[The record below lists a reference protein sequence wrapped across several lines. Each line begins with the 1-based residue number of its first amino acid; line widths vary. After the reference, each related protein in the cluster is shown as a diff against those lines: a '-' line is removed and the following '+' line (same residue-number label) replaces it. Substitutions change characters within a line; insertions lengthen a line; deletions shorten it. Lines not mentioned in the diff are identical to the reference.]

1 MNDSGIKTIE
11 QGDDFPARAI
21 ILSAGQGRRLLP
33 LTENTPKCLLLV
45 AGKPVIAWQ
54 IDALL
59 ANGIG
64 EIVIVAGFQIGKV
77 EALIAERYHDQA
89 NIRILFNPFYEV
101 ADNLA
106 SCWIARNEMH
116 AGFLLLNGDTLLGND
131 LLPGLLLHTQAAP
144 ISLCID
150 FKAEFDDDDMKVQL
164 GPQNQVRQVSK
175 KLPAGETDAESIGL
189 IRFSEKGARL
199 FHDAVEQA
207 LREPEKLGS
216 WYLAIISALASQGMV
231 NSYSVAGSRWCEIDF
246 IQDLQKAE
254 KYFTCTETDTAG
266 QPRSDHL
273 LRVPG

>member
-1 MNDSGIKTIE
+1 MNDSGMKITE
-11 QGDDFPARAI
+11 RGDDFPARAI

-33 LTENTPKCLLLV
+33 LTENTPKCLLPV

-59 ANGIG
+59 ANGIE

-77 EALIAERYHDQA
+77 EALIAERYHDRS
-89 NIRILFNPFYEV
+89 NIRVLFNPFYEV

-116 AGFLLLNGDTLLGND
+116 TGFLLLNGDTLLGDD
-131 LLPGLLLHTQAAP
+131 LLPGLLHTQTAP
-144 ISLCID
+144 INLCID
-150 FKAEFDDDDMKVQL
+150 FKASFDDDDMKVQL

-175 KLPAGETDAESIGL
+175 KLSAGETDAESIGL
-189 IRFSEKGARL
+189 IRFSKEGARL
-199 FHDAVEQA
+199 FREAVEQA

-216 WYLAIISALASQGMV
+216 WYLAIISALARQGVV
-231 NSYSVAGSRWCEIDF
+231 NGYSVAGSRWCEIDF

-254 KYFTCTETDTAG
+254 KYFACKETDAAD
-266 QPRSDHL
+266 QPRSDQL